1 MIDLGFQ
8 QNYPQLWI
16 SKNPLMEK
24 EMGD

>member
-24 EMGD
+24 EMGG